1 MRDGGKN
8 YGKSNYCNICTNGRS
23 RRHGTGGEALET
35 VKEFKESGD
44 EVELIFDG
52 GGVTSA
58 VTLAD
63 PDSRLHRLYSQVE
76 DKVGGICR
84 YCSRAFEV
92 YDKAEKLGI
101 PFLAEYDQHP
111 SLHNRVAKGFEVITF

>member
-1 MRDGGKN
+1 MAKATIVVLSEMEEHADMARVVN
-8 YGKSNYCNICTNGRS
+8 
-23 RRHGTGGEALET
+23 ALET
-35 VKEFKESGD
+35 VKEFKESD
-44 EVELIFDG
+44 DDVELIFDG

-58 VTLAD
+58 VALAD
-63 PDSRLHRLYSQVE
+63 PENRLHRLYSQVE

-92 YDKAEKLGI
+92 YDKAENMGI

-111 SLHNRVAKGFEVITF
+111 SLRHRVANGYEVITF

>member
-1 MRDGGKN
+1 MAKASIVVFAEMEDHADRARVVN
-8 YGKSNYCNICTNGRS
+8 
-23 RRHGTGGEALET
+23 ALQT

-58 VTLAD
+58 VAIAD
-63 PDSRLHRLYSQVE
+63 PEHRLNNLFSQIE
-76 DKVGGICR
+76 DKLSGICR

-92 YDKAEKLGI
+92 YDKAEEMGI
-101 PFLAEYDQHP
+101 PFLAEYHQHP
-111 SLHNRVAKGFEVITF
+111 SIRNRVAEGYQVITF

>member
-1 MRDGGKN
+1 MAKATIVVLAEMEDHADMARVVN
-8 YGKSNYCNICTNGRS
+8 
-23 RRHGTGGEALET
+23 ALET

-58 VTLAD
+58 VALAD
-63 PDSRLHRLYSQVE
+63 PDNRLHHLYSLVE

-92 YDKAEKLGI
+92 YDKAEKMGI
-101 PFLAEYDQHP
+101 PLLAEYDQHP
-111 SLHNRVAKGFEVITF
+111 SLHSRMANGYEVITF

>member
-1 MRDGGKN
+1 MTKETSVVFAEMENHKDMARVVN
-8 YGKSNYCNICTNGRS
+8 
-23 RRHGTGGEALET
+23 ALET

-63 PDSRLHRLYSQVE
+63 PDNQLHRLYSQVE
-76 DKVGGICR
+76 DKAGGICR

-92 YDKAEKLGI
+92 YDQAEKIGI
-101 PFLAEYDQHP
+101 PFATRLRKPGSEWLRGDYPLGKSH
-111 SLHNRVAKGFEVITF
+111 KGE